1 LRGTAAQGERPYHR
15 HHHPGFAWWSFHVT
29 AGEGGDARGWRPPTR
44 SRVSPCHL
52 KEVGARGEAVLLAM
66 VWNFR
71 FENISATDL
80 VISVFLLAEVRKFS
94 LKIHLNIQKVV
105 KYF

>member
-1 LRGTAAQGERPYHR
+1 ML
-15 HHHPGFAWWSFHVT
+15 
-29 AGEGGDARGWRPPTR
+29 GEGVHQRDLGFPCVT
-44 SRVSPCHL
+44 SR
-52 KEVGARGEAVLLAM
+52 KEVGTRGGEAVLLAM

>member
-1 LRGTAAQGERPYHR
+1 VGTAG
-15 HHHPGFAWWSFHVT
+15 
-29 AGEGGDARGWRPPTR
+29 
-44 SRVSPCHL
+44 
-52 KEVGARGEAVLLAM
+52 GEAVLLAM

-71 FENISATDL
+71 FENIAATDL
-80 VISVFLLAEVRKFS
+80 VISVFLLVEVRNFF

>member
-1 LRGTAAQGERPYHR
+1 MLGDGVHR
-15 HHHPGFAWWSFHVT
+15 RDLGFPRVT
-29 AGEGGDARGWRPPTR
+29 
-44 SRVSPCHL
+44 SR